1 VERPEVVKQNTKIV
15 CPACHSIIG
24 EFTKDAQWGS
34 ILSEKNILI
43 YGMKIEKGTEMLCPK
58 CRFPYGVDISMMS
71 TEFAIIHTENGWML
85 NPFPELLTDEFI
97 TNQVKMFV
105 KGKEQS
111 NYKSY

>member
-1 VERPEVVKQNTKIV
+1 MEKLEVVKQNTKIV

-24 EFTKDAQWGS
+24 EFTKDVQWGS

-43 YGMKIEKGTEMLCPK
+43 YGMKIEKGMQMLCPK
-58 CRFPYGVDISMMS
+58 CGFPYGVDVSMMD
-71 TEFAIIHTENGWML
+71 TEFSIIHTENGWML
-85 NPFPELLTDEFI
+85 NPFPELLSDEFI
-97 TNQVKMFV
+97 TNQVKIFV